1 MHLEEYDDLQEAFPD
16 PELEKF
22 LQVGRRGVELE
33 GGKETWDATESL
45 IIEPNLTSYYQFL

>member
-45 IIEPNLTSYYQFL
+45 IIEPNLTSYQFL